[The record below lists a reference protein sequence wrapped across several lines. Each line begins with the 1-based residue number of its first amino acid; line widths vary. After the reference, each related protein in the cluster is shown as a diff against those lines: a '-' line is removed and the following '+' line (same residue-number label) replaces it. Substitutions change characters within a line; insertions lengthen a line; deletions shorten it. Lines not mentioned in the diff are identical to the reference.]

1 MPMLSKARTML
12 EAMRPGQWVKNAL
25 VAAPLFFAWGDPGQG
40 LGVRA
45 ALAAAAA
52 KAIAATLAFCAVSSG
67 IYLFNDIR
75 DKDDDARHPV
85 KRFRPIASGALPV
98 GSAAALAAL
107 LLAGGLAAA
116 FAVAPVFGAVA
127 SAYAAMQI
135 IYTLAL
141 KRVVLL
147 DVIVIAVGFV
157 MRAVGGAVAIGVAIS
172 PWLVL
177 CTFFLSLFLALC
189 KRRQEKVTRDE
200 NEQRRSLKAYSV
212 ALLDILIAISST
224 LAIASYALYAVSAET
239 VAKFGTPRLAYT
251 VPFVVFGV
259 FRYVHLVFVESQ
271 GEHPERTLL
280 TDGTILAT
288 VFLYLAAFAVI
299 LATR

>member
-1 MPMLSKARTML
+1 MPILSKARTML
-12 EAMRPGQWVKNAL
+12 AAMRPGQWVKNAL

-40 LGVRA
+40 LGSKA

-52 KAIAATLAFCAVSSG
+52 KAVAATLAFCTVSSG

-75 DKDDDARHPV
+75 DRREDARHPV
-85 KRFRPIASGALPV
+85 KRFRPIASGALSV

-107 LLAGGLAAA
+107 LLAAGIGVA
-116 FAVAPVFGAVA
+116 FAASTAFGVVAA
-127 SAYAAMQI
+127 AYAAMQVL
-135 IYTLAL
+135 YTLVL

-147 DVIVIAVGFV
+147 DVIVIAIGFV
-157 MRAVGGAVAIGVAIS
+157 MRAVGGALAIGVAIS

-189 KRRQEKVTRDE
+189 KRRQEKITRDE
-200 NEQRRSLKAYSV
+200 SEQRRSLKSYSV

-224 LAIASYALYAVSAET
+224 LSIASYALYAVSAET
-239 VAKFGTPRLAYT
+239 VAKFGTHRLAYT

-259 FRYVHLVFVESQ
+259 FRYVHLVFVESR
-271 GEHPERTLL
+271 GERPERTLL
-280 TDGTILAT
+280 TDGAILAT
-288 VFLYLAAFAVI
+288 VFLYLVAFAVI
-299 LATR
+299 LVTR

>member
-1 MPMLSKARTML
+1 MPILSKARTML
-12 EAMRPGQWVKNAL
+12 AAMRPGQWVKNAL

-40 LGVRA
+40 LGSKA

-52 KAIAATLAFCAVSSG
+52 KAVAATLAFCAVSSG

-75 DKDDDARHPV
+75 DRREDARHPV
-85 KRFRPIASGALPV
+85 KRFRPIASGALSV

-107 LLAGGLAAA
+107 LLAAGIGVA
-116 FAVAPVFGAVA
+116 FAASTAFGVVAA
-127 SAYAAMQI
+127 AYAAMQVL
-135 IYTLAL
+135 YTLML

-147 DVIVIAVGFV
+147 DVIVIAIGFV
-157 MRAVGGAVAIGVAIS
+157 MRAVGGALAIGVAIS

-189 KRRQEKVTRDE
+189 KRRQEKIMRDE
-200 NEQRRSLKAYSV
+200 NEQRRSLKSYSV

-239 VAKFGTPRLAYT
+239 VAKFGTHRLAYT

-259 FRYVHLVFVESQ
+259 FRYVHLVFVESC
-271 GEHPERTLL
+271 GERPERTLL

-288 VFLYLAAFAVI
+288 VFLYLVAFAVI
-299 LATR
+299 LVTR

>member
-1 MPMLSKARTML
+1 MPILSKARTML
-12 EAMRPGQWVKNAL
+12 AAMRPGQWVKNAL

-40 LGVRA
+40 LGSKA

-52 KAIAATLAFCAVSSG
+52 KAVAATLAFCAVSSG
-67 IYLFNDIR
+67 IYLFNDFR
-75 DKDDDARHPV
+75 DRREDARHPV
-85 KRFRPIASGALPV
+85 KRFRPIASGALSV

-107 LLAGGLAAA
+107 LLAAGIGVA
-116 FAVAPVFGAVA
+116 FAASTAFGVVAA
-127 SAYAAMQI
+127 AYAAMQVL
-135 IYTLAL
+135 YTLVL

-147 DVIVIAVGFV
+147 DVIVIAIGFV
-157 MRAVGGAVAIGVAIS
+157 MRAVGGALAIGVAIS

-189 KRRQEKVTRDE
+189 KRRQEKIMRDE
-200 NEQRRSLKAYSV
+200 NEQRRSLKSYSV

-239 VAKFGTPRLAYT
+239 VAKFGTHRLAYT

-259 FRYVHLVFVESQ
+259 FRYVHLVFVESC
-271 GEHPERTLL
+271 GERPERTLL

-288 VFLYLAAFAVI
+288 VFLYLVAFAVI
-299 LATR
+299 LVTR

>member
-1 MPMLSKARTML
+1 MPILSKARTML
-12 EAMRPGQWVKNAL
+12 AAMRPGQWVKNAL

-40 LGVRA
+40 LGSKA

-52 KAIAATLAFCAVSSG
+52 KAVAATLAFCAVSSG

-75 DKDDDARHPV
+75 DRREDARHPV
-85 KRFRPIASGALPV
+85 KRFRPIASGALSV

-107 LLAGGLAAA
+107 LLAAGIGVA
-116 FAVAPVFGAVA
+116 FAASTAFGVVAA
-127 SAYAAMQI
+127 AYAAMQVL
-135 IYTLAL
+135 YTLVL

-147 DVIVIAVGFV
+147 DVIVIAIGFV
-157 MRAVGGAVAIGVAIS
+157 MRAVGGALAIGVAIS

-189 KRRQEKVTRDE
+189 KRRQEKIMRDE
-200 NEQRRSLKAYSV
+200 NEQRRSLKSYSV

-239 VAKFGTPRLAYT
+239 VAKFGTHRLAYT

-259 FRYVHLVFVESQ
+259 FRYVHLVFVESC
-271 GEHPERTLL
+271 GERPERTLL

-288 VFLYLAAFAVI
+288 VFLYLVAFAVI
-299 LATR
+299 LVTR

>member
-1 MPMLSKARTML
+1 MPILSKARTML
-12 EAMRPGQWVKNAL
+12 AAMRPGQWVKNAL

-40 LGVRA
+40 LGSKA

-52 KAIAATLAFCAVSSG
+52 KAVAATLAFCAVSSG

-75 DKDDDARHPV
+75 DRREDARHPV
-85 KRFRPIASGALPV
+85 KRFRPIASGALSV

-107 LLAGGLAAA
+107 LLAAGIGVA
-116 FAVAPVFGAVA
+116 FAASTAFGVVAA
-127 SAYAAMQI
+127 AYAAMQVL
-135 IYTLAL
+135 YTLVL

-147 DVIVIAVGFV
+147 DVIVIAIGFV
-157 MRAVGGAVAIGVAIS
+157 MRAVGGALAIGVAIS

-189 KRRQEKVTRDE
+189 KRRQEKITRDE
-200 NEQRRSLKAYSV
+200 NEQRRSLKSYSV

-239 VAKFGTPRLAYT
+239 VAKFGTHRLAYT

-259 FRYVHLVFVESQ
+259 FRYVHLVFVESR
-271 GEHPERTLL
+271 GERPERTLL
-280 TDGTILAT
+280 TDGAILAT
-288 VFLYLAAFAVI
+288 VFLYLVAFAVI
-299 LATR
+299 LVTR

>member
-1 MPMLSKARTML
+1 MPILSKARTML
-12 EAMRPGQWVKNAL
+12 AAMRPGQWVKNAL

-40 LGVRA
+40 LGSKA

-52 KAIAATLAFCAVSSG
+52 KAVAATFAFCAVSSG

-75 DKDDDARHPV
+75 DRREDARHPV
-85 KRFRPIASGALPV
+85 KRFRPIASGALSV

-107 LLAGGLAAA
+107 LLAAGIGVA
-116 FAVAPVFGAVA
+116 FAASTAFGAVA
-127 SAYAAMQI
+127 AAYAAMQVL
-135 IYTLAL
+135 YTLVL

-147 DVIVIAVGFV
+147 DVIVIAIGFV
-157 MRAVGGAVAIGVAIS
+157 MRAVGGALAIGVAIS

-189 KRRQEKVTRDE
+189 KRRQEKITRDE
-200 NEQRRSLKAYSV
+200 NEQRRSLKSYSV

-239 VAKFGTPRLAYT
+239 VAKFGTHRLAYT

-259 FRYVHLVFVESQ
+259 FRYVHLVFVESR
-271 GEHPERTLL
+271 GERPERTLL

-288 VFLYLAAFAVI
+288 VFLYLVAFAVI
-299 LATR
+299 LVTR